1 MHPLPAG
8 RARGDDGQAGDIGAH
23 PLGDAERVHR
33 PGLRQQQ
40 RELLAA
46 EPPGQIVITQ
56 QGVQRM
62 RDLLDDLI
70 AEHVAIGVVDHL
82 EPVDVQH
89 GHRER
94 RFGPDGAGDLRRRL
108 ALPGRRVEQPGL
120 GIDARVF
127 DQPGVAQR
135 PLQQRHERER
145 EDDREYVVGQAECD
159 KHGHTELGHVVE
171 DRLPGELHLAKLQAP
186 IGALDRGQD
195 QAWLTAHIT
204 IALAATNTIQARAWP
219 SGSEAT
225 PGASRMRAWKTSAAR
240 DIAQPDGSR
249 TEHPAVQG
257 NPFDPPLRQG
267 EADDGKERRIGQ
279 RQQHRDGQFPDR
291 VHVLDE
297 PGVLADSPGQLDG
310 GRTAQRAT
318 RRTASR
324 SWARMDTRLT
334 ATARKDGVGRTT
346 MPTKALNQRG
356 SSQIGQDPKCL
367 RIPQGAS
374 GSPRCLLPGHC
385 PRNRRMASTASPWQT
400 SILNLVGA
408 AEVLT

>member
-40 RELLAA
+40 RELLAT
-46 EPPGQIVITQ
+46 EPPGQIVVTQ

-108 ALPGRRVEQPGL
+108 TLPGRRVEQPCL

-145 EDDREYVVGQAECD
+145 EGDREYVVDQAECD

-195 QAWLTAHIT
+195 QAVVDGPHHDGAGRDEHHPGQRM
-204 IALAATNTIQARAWP
+204 ATRVR
-219 SGSEAT
+219 GH
-225 PGASRMRAWKTSAAR
+225 SRRQSDEGVENECGR

-249 TEHPAVQG
+249 TERPAVQG

-267 EADDGKERRIGQ
+267 EAAS
-279 RQQHRDGQFPDR
+279 HS
-291 VHVLDE
+291 VL
-297 PGVLADSPGQLDG
+297 
-310 GRTAQRAT
+310 
-318 RRTASR
+318 
-324 SWARMDTRLT
+324 
-334 ATARKDGVGRTT
+334 
-346 MPTKALNQRG
+346 
-356 SSQIGQDPKCL
+356 I
-367 RIPQGAS
+367 
-374 GSPRCLLPGHC
+374 
-385 PRNRRMASTASPWQT
+385 
-400 SILNLVGA
+400 
-408 AEVLT
+408 